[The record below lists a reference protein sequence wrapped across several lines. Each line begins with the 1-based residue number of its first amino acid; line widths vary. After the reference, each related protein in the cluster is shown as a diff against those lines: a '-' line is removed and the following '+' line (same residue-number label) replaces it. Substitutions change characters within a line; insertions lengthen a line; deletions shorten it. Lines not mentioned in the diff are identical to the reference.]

1 MIALDSLASV
11 RFFLPELILAGFA
24 LVLLLA
30 GLFIGDKQRQRLAGL
45 AWVGLAIALV
55 SLIPDFPGQGQS
67 LFRGMIVFDTFAI
80 FFKVFAIGVTA
91 FVILFTCRSL
101 EIKRHVSEFFALLL
115 VSALGMSLMASAVD
129 LLMMYIALEMVSI
142 PCYVLAGYH
151 KGSSRSAEAALKY
164 VIYGGVSSGIM
175 LFGMSLLFGLT
186 GHTNLFAINQYLADH
201 PVYLLP
207 LLLAILFILAGLG
220 YKIAAVP
227 FHFWCPDVYEGAP
240 TPVAAFLS
248 VGPKAAGFALMI
260 RFFYVTLVSA
270 DGQLA
275 SVVAGLNW
283 PMILAVIAAVS
294 MSLGNLAALAQR
306 NVKRLLAYSGIA
318 HAGYILM
325 GLAVVNHDGL
335 TASLFYLLVYL
346 FMNLGA
352 FLVVI
357 YLSQLLGSEDIED
370 YRGLVWR
377 SPVLAIAMGIFL
389 LSLIGIP
396 PLAGFIA
403 KFYIFAAVIDAEMY
417 WLAVI
422 GLVNSTI
429 AVYYYAKILRAMFLS
444 PETGKE
450 GLVLPAFDKGLLAV
464 MIAPLLVFGVYWVPA
479 MRFAKLS
486 FLVFRGH

>member
-1 MIALDSLASV
+1 MEALDSLASV

-24 LVLLLA
+24 LILLLA
-30 GLFIGDKQRQRLAGL
+30 GLFLGDDQRPRLAGL
-45 AWVGLAIALV
+45 AILGLAVALLAV
-55 SLIPDFPGQGQS
+55 LLDFPAGGQS
-67 LFRGMIVFDTFAI
+67 LFRGMIVFDSFAV
-80 FFKVFAIGVTA
+80 FFKLFAIGVTA

-101 EIKRHVSEFFALLL
+101 ELNRYMSEFFALLL
-115 VSALGMSLMASAVD
+115 ISAIGMSLMASAVD
-129 LLMMYIALEMVSI
+129 LLMMYIALELVSV
-142 PCYVLAGYH
+142 PSYVMACYQ
-151 KGSSRSAEAALKY
+151 KNSSRSAEAALKY

-186 GHTNLFAINQYLADH
+186 GQTNLFAINQYLAEN

-207 LLLAILFILAGLG
+207 LLLAVLFILAGLG

-240 TPVAAFLS
+240 TPVTAFLS

-260 RFFYVTLVSA
+260 RFFYVTLVSS
-270 DGQLA
+270 DGQLV
-275 SVVAGLNW
+275 SVVAELNW
-283 PMILAVIAAVS
+283 PLLLAVIAAVT
-294 MSLGNLAALAQR
+294 MSLGNLAALPQR

-335 TASLFYLLVYL
+335 TATLFYLVVYL

-357 YLSQLLGSEDIED
+357 YLSQTLGSEDIED
-370 YRGLVWR
+370 YQGLTWR
-377 SPVLAIAMGIFL
+377 APALAVAMGIFL

-403 KFYIFAAVIDAEMY
+403 KFYIFAAVIDAQIY

-444 PETGKE
+444 SGTGE
-450 GLVLPAFDKGLLAV
+450 AGPVLPAFDKGLLVV
-464 MIAPLLVFGVYWVPA
+464 MIAPLLVFGLYWVPA
-479 MRFAKLS
+479 MRFAQLS
-486 FLVFRGH
+486 FLMFRGH